1 MNIAQI
7 GVKTKKMK
15 VATLT
20 EEELNQII
28 EGACDRALAKFQL
41 SRDARQW
48 ADLLSRKEAA
58 EFLGVSQ
65 PTVDLMM
72 RQGRV
77 ERVHVGRRVLIRR
90 EDLESIVASK
100 RKRK

>member
-1 MNIAQI
+1 
-7 GVKTKKMK
+7 MK
-15 VATLT
+15 LATLT
-20 EEELNQII
+20 DEELSQII
-28 EGACDRALAKFQL
+28 EAACDRALAKFQL

-48 ADLLSRKEAA
+48 PDLLSRKEAS
-58 EFLGVSQ
+58 EFLGISC

-90 EDLESIVASK
+90 EDLEAIVASK
-100 RKRK
+100 RKPRK